1 MRIIAFVNPGSG
13 GNEGARVLEHLK
25 DQLGDENVFDIVSD
39 KGPLRGLEERASD
52 ASFEVRVIVAGGD
65 GTFSWVA
72 DTVEKR
78 NMSHVR
84 LIVIPLGSGN
94 DMSRALGWGKKF
106 PGMNRLPDYVDCIQ
120 HARAH
125 KLDVWRLAAVNDGSI
140 PLPDEGGV
148 SHGARPLMCN
158 YLSLGADAFVT
169 LKFNK
174 LRWENPD
181 KYKSRM
187 GNFRANVM
195 VATKYICGPPRK
207 KIYVSD
213 HIDTLL
219 IDDKELQIPPKL
231 QALIFL
237 NIPSYGA
244 GSQPWGIIGSTCA
257 ADVNNDRTVGDMY
270 VDDHLFEV
278 IGLKSLTQF
287 SMIRTFGTHGIR
299 LAQGKRLSM
308 TMKTDSTPF
317 QVDGEPWEQLGGTVS
332 MEPGNRVG
340 VLEGLN
346 WDSGSKKNAKF
357 MPGENAE
364 TVAPHAEEPV
374 AVSEPFQEEQEAQ

>member
-13 GNEGARVLEHLK
+13 GNEGARVLEYLK
-25 DQLGDENVFDIVSD
+25 NELGDENVFDIVAD

-52 ASFEVRVIVAGGD
+52 ASFEVRVIIAGGD

-72 DTVEKR
+72 DFVEKR

-84 LIVIPLGSGN
+84 LIIIPLGSGN
-94 DMSRALGWGKKF
+94 DMSRALGWGIKYSGMKK
-106 PGMNRLPDYVDCIQ
+106 LSLYTKHIQ
-120 HARAH
+120 QARAH
-125 KLDVWRLAAVNDGSI
+125 KLDVWRLAAVNDGRI
-140 PLPDEGGV
+140 PMDDEGGV

-158 YLSLGADAFVT
+158 YLSLGADAYVT

-174 LRWENPD
+174 LRWDNPD
-181 KYKSRM
+181 KYKSRI

-195 VATKYICGPPRK
+195 VASKYVCGPPSRK
-207 KIYVSD
+207 IHVSD
-213 HIDTLL
+213 HIETLL
-219 IDDKELQIPPKL
+219 IDDEPLEIPPKL

-244 GSQPWGIIGSTCA
+244 GSQPWGMLGNTRP
-257 ADVNNDRTVGDMY
+257 ADVNNKRTVGDMY

-287 SMIRTFGTHGIR
+287 GWIRTFGAHGLR
-299 LAQGKRLSM
+299 LAQGKRMSM
-308 TMKTDSTPF
+308 TLKTDSTPF

-340 VLEGLN
+340 VLEGFS
-346 WDSGSKKNAKF
+346 WSSQSKKNAKF
-357 MPGENAE
+357 MPGQDAE

-374 AVSEPFQEEQEAQ
+374 VDSETIVPPGHQ